1 MTCPNS
7 NRKQFWGGLG
17 PGPGSPGSLALPL
30 PSLEGER
37 SIAEGIGGPGLR
49 HAAVYCLV
57 LALGWWFEGLLKAV
71 EMSETSALSF
81 ADLPILHFPLCLS
94 YVFLSVTSTGFAVK
108 GGDN

>member
-1 MTCPNS
+1 M
-7 NRKQFWGGLG
+7 
-17 PGPGSPGSLALPL
+17 ALPL

-37 SIAEGIGGPGLR
+37 SIAESIGAPGLC

-57 LALGWWFEGLLKAV
+57 PALGWWFEGLLKAV
-71 EMSETSALSF
+71 EMSETSAVSF

-108 GGDN
+108 GGDNRVITVPPGTSRGAWHIEGAG

>member
-1 MTCPNS
+1 M
-7 NRKQFWGGLG
+7 
-17 PGPGSPGSLALPL
+17 ALPL
-30 PSLEGER
+30 PSLEGES
-37 SIAEGIGGPGLR
+37 SIAKSTGGPGLW

-71 EMSETSALSF
+71 EMSETSAVSF